1 VSKLEIIRHLYG
13 YNEWANMKLLDAA
26 AGLSDEDMN
35 SAETA
40 SWGKLITDFAHIAG
54 AQVVWLHR
62 WRSGQNPVSVVD
74 VQQKGTMQE
83 VRELFDGSHADLR
96 LYLGS
101 LSDEQLETVLPYK
114 DSAGNEYDRPMWLL
128 MTHVANHA
136 TYHRGEIAGVLTSL
150 GHSPGDLDLTRWVR
164 RPK

>member
-1 VSKLEIIRHLYG
+1 MSKLEIIQHLYG
-13 YNEWANMKLLDAA
+13 YNEWANGKLLDAA
-26 AGLSDEDMN
+26 
-35 SAETA
+35 SAVPHGELTATESA
-40 SWGKLITDFAHIAG
+40 SWGNLITDLAHIAG

-62 WRSGQNPVSVVD
+62 WRRGQNPISVVA
-74 VQQKGTMQE
+74 VQQKDTMQE

-96 LYLGS
+96 EYVGL
-101 LSDEQLETVLPYK
+101 LSDEDLETVLQYR

-164 RPK
+164 LPK